1 MVGKLQSQFIKVVLG
16 GATGAGLGA
25 GAGAG
30 ACAAAT
36 ATGAEVVLMGAEVT
50 IVGIS
55 DV

>member
-1 MVGKLQSQFIKVVLG
+1 MIGKLQSQFIKVVLG

-25 GAGAG
+25 GAGA
-30 ACAAAT
+30 A
-36 ATGAEVVLMGAEVT
+36 ATGAGVVLMGAEVT

>member
-1 MVGKLQSQFIKVVLG
+1 MGGKFHSQFIEVVLE

-25 GAGAG
+25 GA
-30 ACAAAT
+30 CAAAT
-36 ATGAEVVLMGAEVT
+36 GAATVLTGAEVT

>member
-1 MVGKLQSQFIKVVLG
+1 MIGKLQSQFIKVVLG

-25 GAGAG
+25 GAGA
-30 ACAAAT
+30 CAAAT
-36 ATGAEVVLMGAEVT
+36 GAGVVLTGAEVT